1 MCLAVPMKISEI
13 LDKKI
18 AVVESDGAKTR
29 VSIALIENPAV
40 GDFVVIHAGYA
51 IERIDQQE
59 ADKRIELFKELAELN
74 ILAH

>member
-1 MCLAVPMKISEI
+1 MRISE
-13 LDKKI
+13 LAGNNI

-29 VSIALIENPAV
+29 ISIALIPNPKV
-40 GDFVVIHAGYA
+40 GDFVIIHAGYA
-51 IERIDQQE
+51 IERIDQEE